1 MSISVANGLY
11 SIVNSTRY
19 NTDDLVALFQD
30 LVKAYEERG
39 FTVEHAHD
47 GTPQGMVIDIEDY
60 NPSSV
65 WEQKRQYDPGTN
77 QYSTKKSRIYVK
89 RGGYSLTVRF
99 KVGLIPP
106 EKLYDN
112 PLEALV
118 SADEDE
124 RAPAEM
130 AERIICRFQEML
142 SFTKEGESSYDWQVR
157 NEILE
162 VVVRRNA
169 AGIRIAK
176 KRGAV
181 DVAEKR
187 LREKRLKAQKALVS
201 GVYDVRKAFNHLQTA
216 CQVVKHAERLCVDAE
231 VEQMFSTEKF
241 AECSAYL
248 TTVGE
253 GMQRTIYER
262 LKG

>member
-1 MSISVANGLY
+1 MSIPVANGLY

-39 FTVEHAHD
+39 FSVKHAHD
-47 GTPQGMVIDIEDY
+47 GTPQGMVIDIGDY

-65 WEQKRQYDPGTN
+65 WEQERQWDSTLN

-130 AERIICRFQEML
+130 SERIVCRFQEML
-142 SFTKEGESSYDWQVR
+142 GFTKEGQTSYDWQVR

-181 DVAEKR
+181 DLGEKR

-201 GVYDVRKAFNHLQTA
+201 GVYDVRTAFYHLQTA

-241 AECSAYL
+241 AECAAYL
-248 TTVGE
+248 DAVMRGMEETVATK
-253 GMQRTIYER
+253 MVT
-262 LKG
+262 